1 MARHRSPAPD
11 RPTALVAVEDGP
23 VARAVVAL
31 LVAEGWVVQRTAARG
46 QTLLAS
52 GRAGEHTLVVV
63 GLSQVGEVGL
73 RGLREM
79 AAARATVMLLPGGLG
94 GPSATDLGIAA
105 VLAEED
111 IAGLRAVLRDTVPVR
126 SGVVDA

>member
-11 RPTALVAVEDGP
+11 RPAALVAVEDGP